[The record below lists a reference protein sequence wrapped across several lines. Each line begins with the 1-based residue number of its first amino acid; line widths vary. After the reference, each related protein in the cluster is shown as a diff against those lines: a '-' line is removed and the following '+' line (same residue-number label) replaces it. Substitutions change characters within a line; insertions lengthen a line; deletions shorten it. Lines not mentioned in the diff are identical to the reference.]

1 MLLFRR
7 TLHRVYAALYNNVPW
22 LAVIAVCLYLPG
34 IVLWAVF
41 ALHCKADTFLFLTT
55 IAPVAPETVDGVSNL
70 VNTTLIALITTATC
84 LFMLAL
90 VLAIARSVQKAGAA
104 PNSSFPCGE
113 SPHST
118 HSCRPW
124 DEPSNIL
131 GINTNIH
138 SRQHTVHAM
147 YQLVTYSLHGCL
159 LLSAPFFL
167 HPAVRNSPS
176 SYYLYRVFNLG
187 YNFIVFFVN
196 MFIVFLMMGAFL
208 WLVVAYG
215 ANLSIKGGVL

>member
-1 MLLFRR
+1 
-7 TLHRVYAALYNNVPW
+7 
-22 LAVIAVCLYLPG
+22 
-34 IVLWAVF
+34 
-41 ALHCKADTFLFLTT
+41 
-55 IAPVAPETVDGVSNL
+55 
-70 VNTTLIALITTATC
+70 
-84 LFMLAL
+84 
-90 VLAIARSVQKAGAA
+90 
-104 PNSSFPCGE
+104 
-113 SPHST
+113 
-118 HSCRPW
+118 
-124 DEPSNIL
+124 
-131 GINTNIH
+131 
-138 SRQHTVHAM
+138 M